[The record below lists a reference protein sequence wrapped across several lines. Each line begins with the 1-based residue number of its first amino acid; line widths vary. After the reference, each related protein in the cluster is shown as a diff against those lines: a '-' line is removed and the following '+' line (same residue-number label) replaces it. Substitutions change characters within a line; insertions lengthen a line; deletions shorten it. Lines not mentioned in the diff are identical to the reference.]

1 MKNNDNIHSSHRK
14 RLRNRYAR
22 EGIDNFEDHEI
33 LELLLQYP
41 IRNGDTNE
49 TAHNL
54 INEIGSFGGVFDAEI
69 AETTAVKG
77 IGESSAV
84 FLKLVRDMF
93 DYYMVEKNE
102 KGSRFRT
109 VTSAARYCVEQY
121 RNIVEETYSVMLF
134 DMSDRLLGFE
144 ALPNCSF
151 HDPNSIRMAVGRLV
165 FAYNANFFI
174 LVRNATDGSIVPSD
188 KEIRTYLDLKECFS
202 AFNRKLFEYFI
213 IHRNR
218 YMPVGKYYIDRYD
231 QYEGEVVEESEY

>member
-1 MKNNDNIHSSHRK
+1 MKSNGNNIHNSHRK

-69 AETTAVKG
+69 EEITAAKG

-84 FLKLVRDMF
+84 FLKLVRDLF
-93 DYYMVEKNE
+93 DYYTVEKNK
-102 KGSRFRT
+102 KGTRYRT
-109 VTSAARYCVEQY
+109 VSSAARYCVEQY

-151 HDPNSIRMAVGRLV
+151 RDTLSIKKTVGKYV
-165 FAYNANFFI
+165 FAYNASDII
-174 LVRNATDGSIVPSD
+174 LVRNATDGNLIPSD
-188 KEIRTYLDLKECFS
+188 EEMGAYWNLRDFFG
-202 AFNRKLFEYFI
+202 AFNRKLIEYFI
-213 IHRNR
+213 ISHNR
-218 YMPVGKYYIDRYD
+218 YMPIGKYSIDRYD
-231 QYEGEVVEESEY
+231 QCEGEVTIE

>member
-1 MKNNDNIHSSHRK
+1 M
-14 RLRNRYAR
+14 
-22 EGIDNFEDHEI
+22 DNFEDHEI

-54 INEIGSFGGVFDAEI
+54 INEIGSFSGVFDAEI
-69 AETTAVKG
+69 EEITATKG

-84 FLKLVRDMF
+84 FLKLVRDLF
-93 DYYMVEKNE
+93 DYYTVEKNE

-109 VTSAARYCVEQY
+109 VSSAARYSVEQY

-151 HDPNSIRMAVGRLV
+151 HDTNQIKRVVGKYV
-165 FAYNANFFI
+165 FAYNASVII
-174 LVRNATDGSIVPSD
+174 LVRNATDGNIIPSD
-188 KEIRTYLDLKECFS
+188 DEMRAYWDIKDFFKG
-202 AFNRKLFEYFI
+202 FNRTLIEYFI
-213 IHRNR
+213 ISHNR
-218 YMPVGKYYIDRYD
+218 YMPVGKYSRERYD
-231 QYEGEVVEESEY
+231 